1 MIGSRVNLLVIGAA
15 MLCAAGLS
23 FALKPAV
30 RLSENAPALRLEE
43 MIPREFAGWRIDPN
57 VMPIQVSPDVQ
68 AKLDATYNQVLSRTY
83 VSPDGERMMLSIAY
97 GGAQSDDL
105 SVHHP
110 EACYTAQG
118 FQVLAPAIGQL
129 VTEFGAVPVKRLFA
143 VLGPRREPITYW
155 ITVGEQATH
164 SPLQEK
170 LSRFRYGL
178 TGQIPDGILVRVSS
192 IAEDREGAYAQQGS
206 FVRSMLA
213 AMQPKDRVR
222 LVGRLGD

>member
-1 MIGSRVNLLVIGAA
+1 MIGSRLNLLIIGAA

-23 FALKPAV
+23 YALKPSMRV
-30 RLSENAPALRLEE
+30 SDKAPAVNLEQ
-43 MIPREFAGWRIDPN
+43 MIPQQFAGWKIDPN
-57 VMPIQVSPDVQ
+57 IVPVRVSPEVQ

-83 VSPDGERMMLSIAY
+83 VSAGGERIMLSIAY

-118 FQVLAPAIGQL
+118 FQVLAPALGQL
-129 VTEFGAVPVKRLFA
+129 VTEFGVVPVKRLFA
-143 VLGPRREPITYW
+143 ILGPRKEPITYW
-155 ITVGEQATH
+155 ITVGERATQ
-164 SPLQEK
+164 SPFQEK

-192 IAEDREGAYAQQGS
+192 ISADRPEAYARQES
-206 FVRSMLA
+206 FVRDLLS
-213 AMQPKDRVR
+213 AMQPSDRAR
-222 LVGRLGD
+222 LVGRRGG